1 MFKKS
6 FKNVSFQIE
15 FVIKEDDSEECSSTT
30 LVHDHRSKG
39 SGDTGCD
46 GQTDLRIYYID
57 LGSVCKMN

>member
-1 MFKKS
+1 M
-6 FKNVSFQIE
+6 E

-46 GQTDLRIYYID
+46 GQTNLRIYYID
-57 LGSVCKMN
+57 YPSSNL